1 MINNRNIDK
10 VISIVEKQVQE
21 FGLPYVSDISITKR
35 NPFKILI
42 STVLSSRTKDMIT
55 KQATQRLFSK
65 IQIPQ
70 NLLKLPEEELIRL
83 IYPVGFYRVKAKN
96 LKKLSRILV
105 EKHNS
110 QVPNTIDEL
119 VKLPGVGRKTAN
131 LVITLGFNKYGIC
144 VDTHVHRIVN
154 RWNFIKT
161 KKPLETEEILRKKLP
176 KKFWK
181 IINTLLVVFGQNICV
196 PISPKCNICNL
207 NKICPKKEIKI
218 SINKKH

>member
-10 VISIVEKQVQE
+10 VISIVEKQVQK
-21 FGLPYVSDISITKR
+21 FGLPYVSNISITKR

-42 STVLSSRTKDMIT
+42 STVLSSRTKDTIT
-55 KQATQRLFSK
+55 KQAAQRLFSK
-65 IQIPQ
+65 IQTPQ

-96 LKKLSRILV
+96 LKKLARILV
-105 EKHNS
+105 VKHNS

-119 VKLPGVGRKTAN
+119 IKLPGVGRKTAN

-161 KKPLETEEILRKKLP
+161 KNPLETEEILRKKLL
-176 KKFWK
+176 KKYSF
-181 IINTLLVVFGQNICV
+181 
-196 PISPKCNICNL
+196 P
-207 NKICPKKEIKI
+207 
-218 SINKKH
+218 